1 MLQLSQLDKDIINRW
16 QGEVPL
22 VARPYAVMAQ
32 DLGVDEDTL
41 LAHLQHLLDSG
52 VLTRFGPLYN
62 IEQLGGSFCLAAM
75 SVPQEQFSAV
85 TEKVNA
91 HTEVAHNYE
100 REHELNMWFV
110 IATEVPEQIDSIA
123 KAIESE
129 TGLPVYRFPKQQEFF
144 VELKL
149 TV

>member
-1 MLQLSQLDKDIINRW
+1 MQLSELDRGIINRW

-22 VARPYAVMAQ
+22 VSRPYATMAR
-32 DLGVDEDTL
+32 DLGVDEDTVI
-41 LAHLQHLLDSG
+41 ARLQHLLADG

-62 IEQLGGSFCLAAM
+62 IEKLGGSFCLAAM
-75 SVPQEQFSAV
+75 AVPEEFFTVV
-85 TEKVNA
+85 TELVNK
-91 HTEVAHNYE
+91 HPQIAHNYQ

-110 IATEVPEQIDSIA
+110 IATETADEIA
-123 KAIESE
+123 QVASAIEAE
-129 TGLPVYRFPKQQEFF
+129 TGLPVFLFPKQHEFF

>member
-1 MLQLSQLDKDIINRW
+1 MELSQLDKDIINRW

-22 VARPYAVMAQ
+22 VARPYAAMAE
-32 DLGVDEDTL
+32 DLGVDEATL
-41 LAHLQHLLDSG
+41 LTHLQQLLDAG

-75 SVPQEQFSAV
+75 AVPVERFAEV
-85 TEKVNA
+85 AAKVNA

-110 IATEVPEQIDSIA
+110 IATERPDQIA
-123 KAIESE
+123 QVAAQIERE
-129 TGLPVYRFPKQQEFF
+129 TALPVYRFPKQQEFF

>member
-1 MLQLSQLDKDIINRW
+1 MQLSELDRNIINRW

-22 VARPYAVMAQ
+22 VSRPYAAMAEE
-32 DLGVDEDTL
+32 LGVSEAAL
-41 LAHLQHLLDSG
+41 LARLEHLLESG

-62 IEQLGGSFCLAAM
+62 IEKLGGSFCLAAM
-75 SVPQEQFSAV
+75 AVPEERYDEV
-85 TEKVNA
+85 TELVNA
-91 HTEVAHNYE
+91 HAEVAHNYR

-110 IATEVPEQIDSIA
+110 IATETVEQISEVSA
-123 KAIESE
+123 AIEHE
-129 TGLPVYRFPKQQEFF
+129 TGLTVYSFPKEHEFF